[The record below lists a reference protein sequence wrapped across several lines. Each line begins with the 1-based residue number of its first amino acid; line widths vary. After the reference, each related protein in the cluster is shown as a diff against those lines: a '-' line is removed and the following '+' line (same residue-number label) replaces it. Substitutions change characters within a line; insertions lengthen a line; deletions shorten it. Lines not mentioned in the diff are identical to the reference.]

1 MIDCIES
8 IRLKGVTKS
17 YRSKG
22 QITKAIDGLDWS
34 CSRGEFCGIEGSSGA
49 GKSTLLALI
58 GCLDRVDSG
67 HLFFNDIDVSGWS
80 YRQLSTL
87 RKKRIGH
94 LYEKNNLI
102 SALTIVEN
110 LALVVRLTRKLSV
123 REATEVG
130 GAMLRSLG
138 LGGLASRK
146 PRQLSAGEL
155 KRASLGRALMMDP
168 ELLLLDEPTAN
179 LDAQNAEWLV
189 TVIGA
194 FHKKRQ
200 GITLVITHDPRFR
213 ELTDRRLQVQAGL
226 GIPAE

>member
-130 GAMLRSLG
+130 GAMLRSL
-138 LGGLASRK
+138 
-146 PRQLSAGEL
+146 
-155 KRASLGRALMMDP
+155 
-168 ELLLLDEPTAN
+168 
-179 LDAQNAEWLV
+179 
-189 TVIGA
+189 
-194 FHKKRQ
+194 
-200 GITLVITHDPRFR
+200 
-213 ELTDRRLQVQAGL
+213 
-226 GIPAE
+226 